1 MGKSNSKLKQEVVED
16 LTRKTYC
23 EYRQAA
29 FFFCLSLDRKNTD
42 LCENKAAIWTIQCET
57 LILSTHISCCTV
69 SSPDCLGYL
78 GILHQFRVIDRAE
91 LQLNVSWD

>member
-57 LILSTHISCCTV
+57 FNSINSHFVLCSEY
-69 SSPDCLGYL
+69 P
-78 GILHQFRVIDRAE
+78 
-91 LQLNVSWD
+91 